1 MGSYRLRSKATAAKE
16 IERIEPRKVRRAEVE
31 RILALAGNPRPLGSE
46 KLAGA
51 KGQYR
56 ARQGIWRIVYEIRDN
71 ELIVVVVK
79 VGHRREVYKRL

>member
-1 MGSYRLRSKATAAKE
+1 VESYRLRIKATAAKE
-16 IERIEPRKVRRAEVE
+16 IERIEPRKVRRAVVE
-31 RILALAGNPRPLGSE
+31 RILALAANPRPPGSE

-56 ARQGIWRIVYEIRDN
+56 VRQGIWRILYEIRED

-79 VGHRREVYKRL
+79 VGHRRDVYKRR